1 MTPRAEARRAMV
13 LTLSFDAAAAAIS
26 MAFALTWRWNAVNGA
41 PPNPVAT
48 ALMASSIFAFA
59 AVLSFW
65 LIGVHKQVW
74 RHMGWIDA
82 VRVFQAVG
90 LAVLFFLPALFLWNR
105 LVGFPRSSI
114 ILAAPAW
121 LLIIFAARMVA
132 IARSTRTPFQ
142 IFRNVRKD
150 APLVILAGDNE
161 SAARVIRD
169 LSRSPDGASVR
180 ILGVIE
186 VDSIDP
192 GRAIRGVTVLGD
204 LDDIGNVLDVLS
216 VRYETTPWVAVTGAA
231 RERSVMT
238 RILEETSARGS
249 KVMALESEENQGGFH
264 RIRAADLLSRAERNL
279 DITPVAKLIGGANV
293 FVTGA
298 GGTIGSELVKQC
310 AQLNPARLALYEAS
324 EYNLYRINLAMAAQA
339 LPDTVASAFLG
350 DVRDVPRI
358 EGAMKAIAPDV
369 VIHAAA
375 LKHVPLMEENVCEA
389 ILTNV
394 GGTINAVRAAA
405 KAGAKNFVLISTD
418 KAVDPDNVM
427 GATKR
432 LAEIAVSRIA
442 EQSGMDVA
450 MVRFGNVLGSS
461 GSVVPLFQEQ
471 IGAGGPVTV
480 TDPEVTR
487 YFMTVEEA
495 SALVLQSASLNGHAK
510 GRNLFVL
517 NMGEPVKISEL
528 AEAMIRMRGK
538 VPGRD
543 IEIRYTGLRPGE
555 KLHEKLTYEDEGVEK
570 TNVPGVMSVAVKN
583 GVRLNFDK
591 TVGLL
596 LDAAQTRDRLEA
608 LRLLSE
614 LVPEYTAHGQK
625 FRTLKRA

>member
-1 MTPRAEARRAMV
+1 MTPRDEARRAMV
-13 LTLSFDAAAAAIS
+13 LTLSFDAIAAAIA
-26 MAFALTWRWNAVNGA
+26 MAFALLWRWSVVNGA
-41 PPNPVAT
+41 PPNPIAT
-48 ALMASSIFAFA
+48 TVMASSIFAFA
-59 AVLSFW
+59 ALLSFW
-65 LIGVHKQVW
+65 IIGVHKQVW
-74 RHMGWIDA
+74 RHMGWVDA

-90 LAVLFFLPALFLWNR
+90 LAVLFFLPVLFLWNR
-105 LVGFPRSSI
+105 LVGFPRFS
-114 ILAAPAW
+114 ILAAAPIW
-121 LLIIFAARMVA
+121 LVIIFAARMVA

-142 IFRNVRKD
+142 IFRTVRKD
-150 APLVILAGDNE
+150 APPVILVGDNE
-161 SAARVIRD
+161 CAARVIRD
-169 LSRSPDGASVR
+169 LSKSPDGASVR

-186 VDSIDP
+186 VDSVDH

-231 RERSVMT
+231 RERSIMT

-249 KVMALESEENQGGFH
+249 KVMALEADDNQGRFH

-324 EYNLYRINLAMAAQA
+324 EYNLYRINLTMQAQEKA
-339 LPDTVASAFLG
+339 EMDVSAFLG

-394 GGTINAVRAAA
+394 GGTINTVRAAA
-405 KAGAKNFVLISTD
+405 AAGAKNFVLISTD

-442 EQSGMDVA
+442 EKSGMDVA

-471 IGAGGPVTV
+471 IEAGGPVTV
-480 TDPEVTR
+480 TDPDVTR

-583 GVRLNFDK
+583 GVRLNFDEMIEQ
-591 TVGLL
+591 LL
-596 LDAAQTRDRLEA
+596 AAAQRRDRLEA
-608 LRLLSE
+608 LRLLGE
-614 LVPEYTAHGQK
+614 LVPEYTAYGQK